1 MDSGSA
7 AGGRV
12 KLTPLQKKAWFLSAG
27 GVGLDGF
34 DLFIMAVA
42 LPVIDQRFGL
52 SAFTMSLV
60 SSAAILGAVLGAG
73 VGGFLTDKF
82 GRKRLYT
89 WDLVGFVV
97 FAVAGGLSWN
107 VASLIAFRF
116 LLGLAVGAD
125 YPIAASFSAEYLPNE
140 VRGRW
145 LIGGFSFQAYG
156 MMAGAAVGVL
166 FLYLDQSVEA
176 WRWMLTFGCL
186 PAIAIMIARRTLP
199 ETPSY
204 ANMKARGEAMPQ
216 PSYLELFRKKYLRA
230 TVLCAGGWFLLDV
243 MMYGIG
249 LYTPILLTG
258 MGIGDNT
265 ADWVTR
271 DLQSTEATA
280 ALDSLLIVGF
290 WVAILLVDRVGRLPL
305 QKIGFLGAGLAL
317 ILLAVADLYGDPL
330 WMVLLGYAL
339 FNLLINTGPNST
351 TFLIPA
357 EAYPTYMR
365 ATGHGFAAA
374 AGKFGAVLGVFLLP
388 NLKEAIGQ
396 TETVMLMG
404 CVGMAGFVLTWI
416 AGIETREVSI
426 VEKEHIETVALPAP
440 AEVAPVEADG

>member
-1 MDSGSA
+1 MSSTTA
-7 AGGRV
+7 ARV
-12 KLTPLQKKAWFLSAG
+12 KLTPLQKKAWLLSAG

-42 LPVIDQRFGL
+42 LPVIDEKFGL
-52 SAFTMSLV
+52 SPFMMSLV
-60 SSAAILGAVLGAG
+60 SSAAILGAVIGAG
-73 VGGFLTDKF
+73 IGGFLTDKF
-82 GRKRLYT
+82 GRKVLYT
-89 WDLVGFVV
+89 WDLIGFVV
-97 FAVAGGLSWN
+97 FAVLSGLSWD
-107 VASLIAFRF
+107 VYSLIAFRF
-116 LLGLAVGAD
+116 LLGFAVGAD

-156 MMAGAAVGVL
+156 MIAGAAVGVAIL
-166 FLYLDQSVEA
+166 QAIPSTEA
-176 WRWMLTFGCL
+176 WRWMLMVGAI
-186 PAIAIMIARRTLP
+186 PAIAIMVARRSMP

-204 ANMKARGEAMPQ
+204 AKMKESGETAPQ
-216 PSYLELFRKKYLRA
+216 PSYKELFRRKYLRA

-258 MGIGDNT
+258 MGVGTDT

-271 DLQSTEATA
+271 DLQSTDATA
-280 ALDSLLIVGF
+280 ALDILLIVGF
-290 WVAILLVDRVGRLPL
+290 WIAILLVDRVGRLPL

-317 ILLAVADLYGDPL
+317 ILLAVADIYGDPI

-339 FNLLINTGPNST
+339 FNLLINAGPNST

-357 EAYPTYMR
+357 EAYPTHLR

-374 AGKFGAVLGVFLLP
+374 AGKFGAVVGVFLLP

-396 TETVMLMG
+396 TETVMIMG
-404 CVGMAGFVLTWI
+404 CVGVAGFVLTWI
-416 AGIETREVSI
+416 TGLETREVSI
-426 VEKEHIETVALPAP
+426 VETEDALFNEIERVEVVSEETV
-440 AEVAPVEADG
+440 

>member
-1 MDSGSA
+1 MQSQPA
-7 AGGRV
+7 RV
-12 KLTPLQKKAWFLSAG
+12 KLTALQRKAWLLSAG

-42 LPVIDQRFGL
+42 LPVIDEYFGL
-52 SAFTMSLV
+52 TPFMMSLV
-60 SSAAILGAVLGAG
+60 SAAAILGAVAGAG
-73 VGGFLTDKF
+73 IGGFLTDKF

-97 FAVAGGLSWN
+97 FAVASGFSWD
-107 VASLIAFRF
+107 VYSLIAFRF

-145 LIGGFSFQAYG
+145 LVGGFSFQAYG
-156 MMAGAAVGVL
+156 MIAGAAVGVM
-166 FLYLDQSVEA
+166 FLTLDQSSQA
-176 WRWMLTFGCL
+176 WRWMLTFGCI

-204 ANMKARGEAMPQ
+204 ARMQASGQKGPQ
-216 PSYLELFRKKYLRA
+216 PSYRELFRRTYLRA

-258 MGIGDNT
+258 MGIGTDT
-265 ADWVTR
+265 ADWITR
-271 DLQSTEATA
+271 DLQSTKATA
-280 ALDSLLIVGF
+280 ALDLLLIVGF
-290 WVAILLVDRVGRLPL
+290 WIAIFLVDRVGRLPL
-305 QKIGFLGAGLAL
+305 QKIGFLGAGAAL
-317 ILLAVADLYGDPL
+317 ILLGVADIYGDPL
-330 WMVLLGYAL
+330 WMVLLGYAV
-339 FNLLINTGPNST
+339 FNLLINAGPNST
-351 TFLIPA
+351 TFLVPA
-357 EAYPTYMR
+357 EAYPTHLR

-388 NLKEAIGQ
+388 NLKEAVGQ
-396 TETVMLMG
+396 TSTVIIMG
-404 CVGMAGFVLTWI
+404 CVGIAGFLLTQFV
-416 AGIETREVSI
+416 GFETRDVSI
-426 VEKEHIETVALPAP
+426 TETEHVEPVVLPAP
-440 AEVAPVEADG
+440 VETTPASTGS